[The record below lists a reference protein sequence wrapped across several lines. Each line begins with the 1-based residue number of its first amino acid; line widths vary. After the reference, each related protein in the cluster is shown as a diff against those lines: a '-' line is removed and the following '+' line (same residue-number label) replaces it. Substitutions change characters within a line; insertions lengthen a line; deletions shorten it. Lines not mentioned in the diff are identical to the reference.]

1 MTRPPP
7 SALRDYRRLLSYLA
21 PYRGR
26 FILGMLGGV
35 LFSATMTSFA
45 LLAKKFGDT
54 VLVHPDR
61 RAIVW
66 VPVALVAL
74 FTLRGIGDFT
84 QTYFMGY
91 VGRRIVNQI
100 RREVFRRILMLPI
113 GYFDRNASATLLSR
127 LTYNTE
133 QIGQATTD
141 SVIVVVRTTLTII
154 GSLGF
159 LLWLNWRLALIALIL
174 GPIVGWLVS
183 VINRYFRRYSR
194 RIQDSMG
201 DVTRVAKESFE
212 APRLIKVYNAEPHV
226 TRQFDA
232 VNDRNLHSNMRLVLT
247 RGVSNPIVQLVTA
260 LGAACVL
267 SIAIADAYYGRM
279 SGGDLLAFITAL
291 VSIAQP
297 LRELVGVAGPLQQ
310 GIAAGQSLFELLDE
324 PIEPQGGTR
333 RAARVRGEVQFDHV
347 SFAYPAG
354 ANAIAGGRPAA
365 LTDVSLAVAAGES
378 LAIVGRSGSGKST
391 LVNLLPRFY
400 DVGSGALRIDGSDV
414 RDYELKSLRQQI
426 AVVSQDVVLFDD
438 TIRNNIAFGLDV
450 PDAAIERAAEAAHIL
465 EFIRSQSG
473 GLDALVG
480 DRGMLLS
487 GGQRQ
492 RIAIARALLKDAPI
506 LILDEATSALDT
518 EAERH
523 IQAALAQLLLHRTT
537 FVIAHRLSTVEQAD
551 RIIVLDAGAHRRVR
565 HTRRAARAGRSVR
578 PAPSVAVLRLKRP
591 PAACSGASP
600 RCGMAVARAR
610 RGCSRS
616 RPSMACSS
624 GCAVAPTAPAG
635 CGRSASAGRW
645 WWSAISPSAAPARR
659 RSPYGWHASSP
670 APACAP
676 ASSRAATA
684 AAVAVCRGRYT
695 RALTGTRW
703 AMRR

>member
-1 MTRPPP
+1 MNDSRGLISGALLTRPPP

-26 FILGMLGGV
+26 FIVGVLGGV

-66 VPVALVAL
+66 VPLALVAL
-74 FTLRGIGDFT
+74 FILRGIGDFT

-113 GYFDRNASATLLSR
+113 GYFDHNASATLLSR

-174 GPIVGWLVS
+174 GPIIAWLVS

-212 APRLIKVYNAEPHV
+212 APRLIKVYNAEAHV
-226 TRQFDA
+226 NRQFDA
-232 VNDRNLHSNMRLVLT
+232 VNDHNLHSNMRLVLT
-247 RGVSNPIVQLVTA
+247 KGISNPIVQLVTA
-260 LGAACVL
+260 LGAAFVL

-324 PIEPQGGTR
+324 PIEPQGGTL

-347 SFAYPAG
+347 SFSYPAG
-354 ANAIAGGRPAA
+354 AEARAGGRPAA

-400 DVGSGALRIDGSDV
+400 DVAAGALRIDGSDV

-518 EAERH
+518 EAERA
-523 IQAALAQLLLHRTT
+523 IQAALAQLVLHRTT

-551 RIIVLDAGAHRRVR
+551 RIIVLDAGRIAESGTHAELLAQGGLYAQLHR
-565 HTRRAARAGRSVR
+565 
-578 PAPSVAVLRLKRP
+578 LQF
-591 PAACSGASP
+591 
-600 RCGMAVARAR
+600 
-610 RGCSRS
+610 
-616 RPSMACSS
+616 
-624 GCAVAPTAPAG
+624 
-635 CGRSASAGRW
+635 SA
-645 WWSAISPSAAPARR
+645 
-659 RSPYGWHASSP
+659 
-670 APACAP
+670 
-676 ASSRAATA
+676 
-684 AAVAVCRGRYT
+684 
-695 RALTGTRW
+695 
-703 AMRR
+703 